1 MMASNSP
8 IDPSSKAVE
17 ENLPNPPACM
27 MTFPDFASTS
37 RPCSVCSII
46 TIWWCVNVV
55 RIPSGRRRSSCGSS
69 GCGVFQLKPTM
80 TRLKKDT
87 PPSLYDKLKCMI
99 KEYILEIFF
108 MLQVFRMYKYKALR
122 YSVTM
127 EEQCY
132 TVLKCYAWLESRESE
147 NLQLTRTNT
156 QTKGL

>member
-1 MMASNSP
+1 
-8 IDPSSKAVE
+8 
-17 ENLPNPPACM
+17 
-27 MTFPDFASTS
+27 
-37 RPCSVCSII
+37 
-46 TIWWCVNVV
+46 
-55 RIPSGRRRSSCGSS
+55 
-69 GCGVFQLKPTM
+69 
-80 TRLKKDT
+80 
-87 PPSLYDKLKCMI
+87 MI